1 MQISYETLQPNW
13 HVTYI
18 VGGNPAEQKYAF
30 FKSLHIAAYDLLSI
44 LFVTMLIVEKTKYSA
59 SQNTNL
65 IINTLYKIEFIC
77 TMLKTWY
84 AEYDKHFK

>member
-1 MQISYETLQPNW
+1 MNSMQVSYKTLQPNW

-44 LFVTMLIVEKTKYSA
+44 WFVTMLIIKNLKYSA
-59 SQNTNL
+59 SRRTKYKYPIQN
-65 IINTLYKIEFIC
+65 
-77 TMLKTWY
+77 
-84 AEYDKHFK
+84 